1 MCYKVEKQR
10 KIEQKLAEEL
20 KNVPGFIADFFD
32 RYKSSATKKIN
43 WIYIRDMLNW
53 MLSNGCIK
61 KDSISG
67 ITVKDMN
74 DITSNNVIKYLNELK
89 NGILGRTNSL
99 DSINT
104 KKNVFSAFWNYL
116 RQNKCVEENIIAHIP
131 SNLYKSEKKFK
142 EVEIPTDEEVEEFLR
157 RVNNGNKNEFNVI
170 RNIAIVQL
178 IKGSGIRSE
187 ELINMDIND
196 LHLYEE
202 DRPYMMVLGKGN
214 IEIYD
219 KVYMSERAKMYLEEY
234 LIMRDIFIRE
244 REITDKALFLSNE
257 NKRMSKGA
265 ITSFFERYSDGRIY
279 PHMLRHW
286 VGTDLYNRTNNIMYV
301 QKQLRHKNLET
312 AAKYYKHSGR
322 NGDIQMENFMNE
334 PVEYNWTDKDILD
347 EFHKVKDKKK
357 VAKVYDI
364 TVQQVTEILKGD
376 KNNNENRFY

>member
-61 KDSISG
+61 KDSISN
-67 ITVKDMN
+67 IVEEDMN
-74 DITSNNVIKYLNELK
+74 GITSNNVIKYLNELK
-89 NGILGRTNSL
+89 NGILGRANSL

-116 RQNKCVEENIIAHIP
+116 RQNKCVEENVIAYIP
-131 SNLYKSEKKFK
+131 KNLYKSEKKFK
-142 EVEIPTDEEVEEFLR
+142 EVEIPTDEEVEKFLISITT
-157 RVNNGNKNEFNVI
+157 GNRNEFNII

-187 ELINMDIND
+187 ELINMDVSD
-196 LHLYEE
+196 LRLYEG

-214 IEIYD
+214 IQEYD
-219 KVYMSERAKMYLEEY
+219 KVYMSEQARINMEEY
-234 LIMRDIFIRE
+234 LKIRSLFVNE
-244 REITDKALFLSNE
+244 REIKNEALFLSNE
-257 NKRMSKGA
+257 NNRLSKGA
-265 ITSFFERYSDGRIY
+265 ITGFFRKYSDETIY

-286 VGTDLYNRTNNIMYV
+286 VGSKLYQETKDIVLV
-301 QKQLRHKNLET
+301 QRQLRHKNLET
-312 AAKYYKHSGR
+312 AARYYVH
-322 NGDIQMENFMNE
+322 M
-334 PVEYNWTDKDILD
+334 D
-347 EFHKVKDKKK
+347 ESAIANAVL
-357 VAKVYDI
+357 A
-364 TVQQVTEILKGD
+364 L
-376 KNNNENRFY
+376 

>member
-20 KNVPGFIADFFD
+20 KNVPDFIADFFD

-61 KDSISG
+61 KDSISN
-67 ITVKDMN
+67 IVEEDMN
-74 DITSNNVIKYLNELK
+74 RITSNNVIKYLNELK
-89 NGILGRTNSL
+89 NGISGRANSL

-116 RQNKCVEENIIAHIP
+116 RQNKCVDENVIAHIP

-142 EVEIPTDEEVEEFLR
+142 EVEIPTDEEVEKFLISITT
-157 RVNNGNKNEFNVI
+157 GNKNEFNII

-187 ELINMDIND
+187 ELINMDVSD
-196 LHLYEE
+196 LRLYEE

-214 IEIYD
+214 IQEYD
-219 KVYMSERAKMYLEEY
+219 KVYMSEQARINMEEY
-234 LIMRDIFIRE
+234 LKIRSLFVNE
-244 REITDKALFLSNE
+244 REIKNEALFLSNE
-257 NKRMSKGA
+257 NNRLSKGA
-265 ITSFFERYSDGRIY
+265 ITGFFRKYSDETIY

-286 VGTDLYNRTNNIMYV
+286 VGSKLYQETKDIVLV
-301 QKQLRHKNLET
+301 QRQLRHKNLET
-312 AAKYYKHSGR
+312 AARYYVH
-322 NGDIQMENFMNE
+322 M
-334 PVEYNWTDKDILD
+334 D
-347 EFHKVKDKKK
+347 ESVIANA
-357 VAKVYDI
+357 VLA
-364 TVQQVTEILKGD
+364 L
-376 KNNNENRFY
+376 

>member
-89 NGILGRTNSL
+89 NGILGRANSL

-116 RQNKCVEENIIAHIP
+116 RQNKCVEENVIAHIP

-142 EVEIPTDEEVEEFLR
+142 EVEIPTDEEVEKFLISITT
-157 RVNNGNKNEFNVI
+157 GNKNEFNII

-187 ELINMDIND
+187 ELINMDVSD
-196 LHLYEE
+196 LRLYEE

-214 IEIYD
+214 IQEYD
-219 KVYMSERAKMYLEEY
+219 KVYMSEQARINMEEY
-234 LIMRDIFIRE
+234 LKIRSLFVNE
-244 REITDKALFLSNE
+244 REIKNEALFLSNE
-257 NKRMSKGA
+257 NNRLSKGA
-265 ITSFFERYSDGRIY
+265 ITGFFRKYSDETIY

-286 VGTDLYNRTNNIMYV
+286 VGSKLYQETKDIVLV
-301 QKQLRHKNLET
+301 QRQLRHKNLET
-312 AAKYYKHSGR
+312 AARYYVH
-322 NGDIQMENFMNE
+322 M
-334 PVEYNWTDKDILD
+334 D
-347 EFHKVKDKKK
+347 ESVIANA
-357 VAKVYDI
+357 VLA
-364 TVQQVTEILKGD
+364 L
-376 KNNNENRFY
+376 

>member
-61 KDSISG
+61 KDSISN
-67 ITVKDMN
+67 IVEEDMN
-74 DITSNNVIKYLNELK
+74 RITSNNVIKYLNELK
-89 NGILGRTNSL
+89 NGISGRANSL

-142 EVEIPTDEEVEEFLR
+142 EVEIPTDEEVEKFLISITT
-157 RVNNGNKNEFNVI
+157 GNKNEFNII

-187 ELINMDIND
+187 ELINMDVSD
-196 LHLYEE
+196 LRLYEE

-214 IEIYD
+214 IQEYD
-219 KVYMSERAKMYLEEY
+219 KVYMSEQARINMEEY
-234 LIMRDIFIRE
+234 LKIRSLFVNE
-244 REITDKALFLSNE
+244 REIKNEALFLSNE
-257 NKRMSKGA
+257 NNRLSKGA
-265 ITSFFERYSDGRIY
+265 ITGFFRKYSDETIY

-286 VGTDLYNRTNNIMYV
+286 VGSKLYQETKDIVLV
-301 QKQLRHKNLET
+301 QRQLRHKNLET
-312 AAKYYKHSGR
+312 AARYYVH
-322 NGDIQMENFMNE
+322 M
-334 PVEYNWTDKDILD
+334 D
-347 EFHKVKDKKK
+347 ESVIANA
-357 VAKVYDI
+357 VLA
-364 TVQQVTEILKGD
+364 L
-376 KNNNENRFY
+376 

>member
-20 KNVPGFIADFFD
+20 KNVPDFIADFFD

-61 KDSISG
+61 KDSISD

-89 NGILGRTNSL
+89 NGILGRANSL

-142 EVEIPTDEEVEEFLR
+142 EVEIPTDEEVEKFLISITT
-157 RVNNGNKNEFNVI
+157 GNKNEFNII

-187 ELINMDIND
+187 ELINMDVSD
-196 LHLYEE
+196 LRLYEE

-214 IEIYD
+214 IQEYD
-219 KVYMSERAKMYLEEY
+219 KVYMSEQARINMEEY
-234 LIMRDIFIRE
+234 LKIRSLFVNE
-244 REITDKALFLSNE
+244 REIKNEALFLSNE
-257 NKRMSKGA
+257 NNRLSKGA
-265 ITSFFERYSDGRIY
+265 ITGFFRKYSDETIY

-286 VGTDLYNRTNNIMYV
+286 VGSKLYQETKDIVLV
-301 QKQLRHKNLET
+301 QRQLRHKNLET
-312 AAKYYKHSGR
+312 AARYYVH
-322 NGDIQMENFMNE
+322 M
-334 PVEYNWTDKDILD
+334 D
-347 EFHKVKDKKK
+347 ESVIANA
-357 VAKVYDI
+357 VLA
-364 TVQQVTEILKGD
+364 L
-376 KNNNENRFY
+376 

>member
-20 KNVPGFIADFFD
+20 KNVPDFIADFFD

-61 KDSISG
+61 KDSISD

-89 NGILGRTNSL
+89 NGILGRANSL

-142 EVEIPTDEEVEEFLR
+142 EVEIPTDEEVEKFLISITT
-157 RVNNGNKNEFNVI
+157 GNKNEFNII

-187 ELINMDIND
+187 ELINMDVPD
-196 LHLYEE
+196 LRLYEE

-214 IEIYD
+214 IQEYD
-219 KVYMSERAKMYLEEY
+219 KVYMSEQARINMEEY
-234 LIMRDIFIRE
+234 LKIRSLFVNE
-244 REITDKALFLSNE
+244 REIKNEALFLSNE
-257 NKRMSKGA
+257 NNRLSKGA
-265 ITSFFERYSDGRIY
+265 ITGFFRKYSDETIY

-286 VGTDLYNRTNNIMYV
+286 VGSKLYQETKDIVLV
-301 QKQLRHKNLET
+301 QRQLRHKNLET
-312 AAKYYKHSGR
+312 AARYYVH
-322 NGDIQMENFMNE
+322 M
-334 PVEYNWTDKDILD
+334 D
-347 EFHKVKDKKK
+347 ESVIANA
-357 VAKVYDI
+357 VLA
-364 TVQQVTEILKGD
+364 L
-376 KNNNENRFY
+376 

>member
-10 KIEQKLAEEL
+10 KIEQKLADEL
-20 KNVPGFIADFFD
+20 KNVPDFIADFFD

-53 MLSNGCIK
+53 MLSNGWIK
-61 KDSISG
+61 KDSISD

-89 NGILGRTNSL
+89 NGILGRSNSL

-116 RQNKCVEENIIAHIP
+116 RQNKCVDENVIAYIP
-131 SNLYKSEKKFK
+131 KNLYKSEKKFK
-142 EVEIPTDEEVEEFLR
+142 EVEIPTDEEVEEFLK
-157 RVNNGNKNEFNVI
+157 RVNDGNKNEFNVI

-202 DRPYMMVLGKGN
+202 DRPYMMILGKGN
-214 IEIYD
+214 IEMYD
-219 KVYMSERAKMYLEEY
+219 KVYMSKRAKMYLEEY
-234 LIMRDIFIRE
+234 LTMRDIFIRE
-244 REITDKALFLSNE
+244 RKITNKALFLSNE
-257 NKRMSKGA
+257 NKRMSKVA

-286 VGTDLYNRTNNIMYV
+286 VGTDLFNRTNNIMIV
-301 QKQLRHKNLET
+301 QRQLRHKNLET
-312 AAKYYKHSGR
+312 AARYYVHMDESTIA
-322 NGDIQMENFMNE
+322 NA
-334 PVEYNWTDKDILD
+334 VLD
-347 EFHKVKDKKK
+347 
-357 VAKVYDI
+357 
-364 TVQQVTEILKGD
+364 L
-376 KNNNENRFY
+376 

>member
-89 NGILGRTNSL
+89 NGILGRANSL

-142 EVEIPTDEEVEEFLR
+142 EVEIPTDEEVEKFLISITT
-157 RVNNGNKNEFNVI
+157 GNKNEFNII

-187 ELINMDIND
+187 ELINMDVSD
-196 LHLYEE
+196 LRLYEE

-214 IEIYD
+214 IQEYD
-219 KVYMSERAKMYLEEY
+219 KVYMSEQARINMEEY
-234 LIMRDIFIRE
+234 LKIRSLFVNE
-244 REITDKALFLSNE
+244 REIKNEALFLSNE
-257 NKRMSKGA
+257 NNRLSKGA
-265 ITSFFERYSDGRIY
+265 ITGFFRKYSDETIY

-286 VGTDLYNRTNNIMYV
+286 VGSKLYQETKDIVLV
-301 QKQLRHKNLET
+301 QRQLRHKNLET
-312 AAKYYKHSGR
+312 AARYYVH
-322 NGDIQMENFMNE
+322 M
-334 PVEYNWTDKDILD
+334 D
-347 EFHKVKDKKK
+347 ESVIANA
-357 VAKVYDI
+357 VLA
-364 TVQQVTEILKGD
+364 L
-376 KNNNENRFY
+376 

>member
-61 KDSISG
+61 KDSISD

-89 NGILGRTNSL
+89 NGILGRANSL

-116 RQNKCVEENIIAHIP
+116 RQNKCVDENVIAHIP

-142 EVEIPTDEEVEEFLR
+142 EVEIPTDEEVEKFLISITT
-157 RVNNGNKNEFNVI
+157 GNKNEFNII

-187 ELINMDIND
+187 ELINMDVSE
-196 LHLYEE
+196 LRLYEE

-214 IEIYD
+214 IQEYD
-219 KVYMSERAKMYLEEY
+219 KVYMSEQARINMEEY
-234 LIMRDIFIRE
+234 LKIRSLFVNE
-244 REITDKALFLSNE
+244 REIKNEALFLSNE
-257 NKRMSKGA
+257 NNRLSKGA
-265 ITSFFERYSDGRIY
+265 ITGFFRKYSDETIY

-286 VGTDLYNRTNNIMYV
+286 VGSKLYQETKDIVLV
-301 QKQLRHKNLET
+301 QRQLRHKNLET
-312 AAKYYKHSGR
+312 AARYYVH
-322 NGDIQMENFMNE
+322 M
-334 PVEYNWTDKDILD
+334 D
-347 EFHKVKDKKK
+347 ESVIANA
-357 VAKVYDI
+357 VLA
-364 TVQQVTEILKGD
+364 L
-376 KNNNENRFY
+376 

>member
-20 KNVPGFIADFFD
+20 KNVPDFIADFFD

-61 KDSISG
+61 KDSISN
-67 ITVKDMN
+67 IVEEDMN
-74 DITSNNVIKYLNELK
+74 RITSNNVIKYLNELK
-89 NGILGRTNSL
+89 NGISGRANSL

-142 EVEIPTDEEVEEFLR
+142 EVEIPTDEEVEKFLISITT
-157 RVNNGNKNEFNVI
+157 GNKNEFNII

-187 ELINMDIND
+187 ELINMDVSD
-196 LHLYEE
+196 LRLYEE

-214 IEIYD
+214 IQEYD
-219 KVYMSERAKMYLEEY
+219 KVYMSEQARINMEEY
-234 LIMRDIFIRE
+234 LKIRSLFVNE
-244 REITDKALFLSNE
+244 REIKNEALFLSNE
-257 NKRMSKGA
+257 NNRLSKGA
-265 ITSFFERYSDGRIY
+265 ITGFFRKYSDETIY

-286 VGTDLYNRTNNIMYV
+286 VGSKLYQETKDIVLV
-301 QKQLRHKNLET
+301 QRQLRHKNLET
-312 AAKYYKHSGR
+312 AARYYVHMDESTIA
-322 NGDIQMENFMNE
+322 NA
-334 PVEYNWTDKDILD
+334 VLD
-347 EFHKVKDKKK
+347 
-357 VAKVYDI
+357 
-364 TVQQVTEILKGD
+364 L
-376 KNNNENRFY
+376 

>member
-61 KDSISG
+61 KDSISN
-67 ITVKDMN
+67 IVEEDMN
-74 DITSNNVIKYLNELK
+74 GITSNNVIKYLNELK
-89 NGILGRTNSL
+89 NGISGRANSL

-116 RQNKCVEENIIAHIP
+116 RQNKCVDENVIAYIP
-131 SNLYKSEKKFK
+131 KNLYKSEKKFK
-142 EVEIPTDEEVEEFLR
+142 EVEIPTDEEVEKFLISITT
-157 RVNNGNKNEFNVI
+157 GNKNEFNII

-187 ELINMDIND
+187 ELINMDVPD
-196 LHLYEE
+196 LRLYEE

-214 IEIYD
+214 IQEYD
-219 KVYMSERAKMYLEEY
+219 KVYMSEQARINMEEY
-234 LIMRDIFIRE
+234 LKIRSLFVNE
-244 REITDKALFLSNE
+244 REIKNEALFLSNE
-257 NKRMSKGA
+257 NNRLSKGA
-265 ITSFFERYSDGRIY
+265 ITGFFRKYSDETIY

-286 VGTDLYNRTNNIMYV
+286 VGSKLYQETKDIVLV
-301 QKQLRHKNLET
+301 QRQLRHKNLET
-312 AAKYYKHSGR
+312 AARYYVH
-322 NGDIQMENFMNE
+322 M
-334 PVEYNWTDKDILD
+334 D
-347 EFHKVKDKKK
+347 ESAIANAVL
-357 VAKVYDI
+357 
-364 TVQQVTEILKGD
+364 EL
-376 KNNNENRFY
+376 

>member
-20 KNVPGFIADFFD
+20 KNVPDFIADFFD

-61 KDSISG
+61 KDSISD

-89 NGILGRTNSL
+89 NGILGRANSL

-116 RQNKCVEENIIAHIP
+116 RQNKCVDENVIAHIP

-142 EVEIPTDEEVEEFLR
+142 EVEIPTDEEVEKFLISITT
-157 RVNNGNKNEFNVI
+157 GNKNEFNII

-187 ELINMDIND
+187 ELINMDVSD
-196 LHLYEE
+196 LRLYEE

-214 IEIYD
+214 IQEYD
-219 KVYMSERAKMYLEEY
+219 KVYMSEQARINMEEY
-234 LIMRDIFIRE
+234 LKIRSLFVNE
-244 REITDKALFLSNE
+244 REIKNEALFLSNE
-257 NKRMSKGA
+257 NNRLSKGA
-265 ITSFFERYSDGRIY
+265 ITGFFRKYSDETIY

-286 VGTDLYNRTNNIMYV
+286 VGSKLYQETKDIVLV
-301 QKQLRHKNLET
+301 QRQLRHKNLET
-312 AAKYYKHSGR
+312 AARYYVH
-322 NGDIQMENFMNE
+322 M
-334 PVEYNWTDKDILD
+334 D
-347 EFHKVKDKKK
+347 ESVIANA
-357 VAKVYDI
+357 VLA
-364 TVQQVTEILKGD
+364 L
-376 KNNNENRFY
+376 

>member
-20 KNVPGFIADFFD
+20 KNVPDFIADFFD

-61 KDSISG
+61 KDSISD

-89 NGILGRTNSL
+89 NGISGRANSL

-142 EVEIPTDEEVEEFLR
+142 EVEIPTDEEVEKFLISITT
-157 RVNNGNKNEFNVI
+157 GNKNEFNII

-187 ELINMDIND
+187 ELINMDVSD
-196 LHLYEE
+196 LRLYEE

-214 IEIYD
+214 IQEYD
-219 KVYMSERAKMYLEEY
+219 KVYMSEQARINMEEY
-234 LIMRDIFIRE
+234 LKIRSLFVNE
-244 REITDKALFLSNE
+244 REIKNEALFLSNE
-257 NKRMSKGA
+257 NNRLSKGA
-265 ITSFFERYSDGRIY
+265 ITGFFRKYSDETIY

-286 VGTDLYNRTNNIMYV
+286 VGSKLYQETKDIVLV
-301 QKQLRHKNLET
+301 QRQLRHKNLET
-312 AAKYYKHSGR
+312 AARYYVH
-322 NGDIQMENFMNE
+322 M
-334 PVEYNWTDKDILD
+334 D
-347 EFHKVKDKKK
+347 ESVIANA
-357 VAKVYDI
+357 VLA
-364 TVQQVTEILKGD
+364 L
-376 KNNNENRFY
+376 

>member
-20 KNVPGFIADFFD
+20 KNVPDFIADFFD

-61 KDSISG
+61 KDSISD

-89 NGILGRTNSL
+89 NGILGRANSL

-116 RQNKCVEENIIAHIP
+116 RQNKCVDENVIAHIP

-142 EVEIPTDEEVEEFLR
+142 EVEIPTDEEVEKFLISITT
-157 RVNNGNKNEFNVI
+157 GNKNEFNII

-187 ELINMDIND
+187 ELINMDVSD
-196 LHLYEE
+196 LRLYEE

-214 IEIYD
+214 IQEYD
-219 KVYMSERAKMYLEEY
+219 KVYMSEQARINMEEY
-234 LIMRDIFIRE
+234 LKIRNLFVNE
-244 REITDKALFLSNE
+244 REIKNEALFLSNE
-257 NKRMSKGA
+257 NNRLSKGA
-265 ITSFFERYSDGRIY
+265 ITGFFRKYSDETIY

-286 VGTDLYNRTNNIMYV
+286 VGSKLYQETKDIVLV
-301 QKQLRHKNLET
+301 QRQLRHKNLET
-312 AAKYYKHSGR
+312 AARYYVH
-322 NGDIQMENFMNE
+322 M
-334 PVEYNWTDKDILD
+334 D
-347 EFHKVKDKKK
+347 ESVIANA
-357 VAKVYDI
+357 VLA
-364 TVQQVTEILKGD
+364 L
-376 KNNNENRFY
+376 

>member
-10 KIEQKLAEEL
+10 KIEQKLAQEL

-61 KDSISG
+61 KDSISD

-89 NGILGRTNSL
+89 NGILGRANSL

-116 RQNKCVEENIIAHIP
+116 RQNKCVDENVIAHIP

-142 EVEIPTDEEVEEFLR
+142 EVEIPTDEEVEKFLISITT
-157 RVNNGNKNEFNVI
+157 GNKNEFNII

-187 ELINMDIND
+187 ELINMDVSD
-196 LHLYEE
+196 LRLYEE

-214 IEIYD
+214 IQEYD
-219 KVYMSERAKMYLEEY
+219 KVYMSEQARINMEEY
-234 LIMRDIFIRE
+234 LKIRSLFVNE
-244 REITDKALFLSNE
+244 REIKNEALFLSNE
-257 NKRMSKGA
+257 NNRLSKGA
-265 ITSFFERYSDGRIY
+265 ITGFFRKYSDETIY

-286 VGTDLYNRTNNIMYV
+286 VGSKLYQETKDIVLV
-301 QKQLRHKNLET
+301 QRQLRHKNLET
-312 AAKYYKHSGR
+312 AARYYVH
-322 NGDIQMENFMNE
+322 M
-334 PVEYNWTDKDILD
+334 D
-347 EFHKVKDKKK
+347 ESVIANA
-357 VAKVYDI
+357 VLA
-364 TVQQVTEILKGD
+364 L
-376 KNNNENRFY
+376 

>member
-20 KNVPGFIADFFD
+20 KNVPDFIADFFD

-61 KDSISG
+61 KVSISD

-89 NGILGRTNSL
+89 NGILGRANSL

-142 EVEIPTDEEVEEFLR
+142 EVEIPTDEEVEKFLISITT
-157 RVNNGNKNEFNVI
+157 GNKNEFNII

-187 ELINMDIND
+187 ELINMDVSD
-196 LHLYEE
+196 LRLYEE

-214 IEIYD
+214 IQEYD
-219 KVYMSERAKMYLEEY
+219 KVYMSEQARINMEEY
-234 LIMRDIFIRE
+234 LKIRSLFVNE
-244 REITDKALFLSNE
+244 REIKNEALFLSNE
-257 NKRMSKGA
+257 NNRLSKGA
-265 ITSFFERYSDGRIY
+265 ITGFFRKYSDETIY

-286 VGTDLYNRTNNIMYV
+286 VGSKLYQETKDIVLV
-301 QKQLRHKNLET
+301 QRQLRHKNLET
-312 AAKYYKHSGR
+312 AARYYVH
-322 NGDIQMENFMNE
+322 M
-334 PVEYNWTDKDILD
+334 D
-347 EFHKVKDKKK
+347 ESVIANA
-357 VAKVYDI
+357 VLA
-364 TVQQVTEILKGD
+364 L
-376 KNNNENRFY
+376 

>member
-89 NGILGRTNSL
+89 NGILGRANSL

-142 EVEIPTDEEVEEFLR
+142 EVEIPTDEEVEKFLISITT
-157 RVNNGNKNEFNVI
+157 GNKNEFNII

-187 ELINMDIND
+187 ELINMDISD

-202 DRPYMMVLGKGN
+202 NRPYMMILGKGN

-219 KVYMSERAKMYLEEY
+219 KVYMSERAKINMEEY
-234 LIMRDIFIRE
+234 LKIRSFFVNE
-244 REITDKALFLSNE
+244 RGIKNEALFLSNE
-257 NKRMSKGA
+257 NNRLSKGA
-265 ITSFFERYSDGRIY
+265 ITGFFRTYSDETIY

-286 VGTDLYNRTNNIMYV
+286 VGSKLYQETKDIVLV
-301 QKQLRHKNLET
+301 QRQLRHKNLET
-312 AAKYYKHSGR
+312 AARYYVH
-322 NGDIQMENFMNE
+322 M
-334 PVEYNWTDKDILD
+334 D
-347 EFHKVKDKKK
+347 ETTIANAVL
-357 VAKVYDI
+357 A
-364 TVQQVTEILKGD
+364 L
-376 KNNNENRFY
+376 

>member
-20 KNVPGFIADFFD
+20 KNVPDFIADFFD

-61 KDSISG
+61 KDSISD

-89 NGILGRTNSL
+89 NGILGRANSL

-116 RQNKCVEENIIAHIP
+116 RQNKCVDENVIAYIP
-131 SNLYKSEKKFK
+131 KNLYKSEKKFK
-142 EVEIPTDEEVEEFLR
+142 EVEIPTDEEVEKFLISITT
-157 RVNNGNKNEFNVI
+157 GNKNEFNII

-187 ELINMDIND
+187 ELINMDVSD
-196 LHLYEE
+196 LRLYEE

-214 IEIYD
+214 IQEYD
-219 KVYMSERAKMYLEEY
+219 KVYMSEQARINMEEY
-234 LIMRDIFIRE
+234 LKIRSLFVNE
-244 REITDKALFLSNE
+244 REIKNEALFLSNE
-257 NKRMSKGA
+257 NNRLSKGA
-265 ITSFFERYSDGRIY
+265 ITGFFRKYSDETIY

-286 VGTDLYNRTNNIMYV
+286 VGSKLYQETKDIVLV
-301 QKQLRHKNLET
+301 QRQLRHKNLET
-312 AAKYYKHSGR
+312 AARYYVHMDESTIA
-322 NGDIQMENFMNE
+322 NA
-334 PVEYNWTDKDILD
+334 VLD
-347 EFHKVKDKKK
+347 
-357 VAKVYDI
+357 
-364 TVQQVTEILKGD
+364 L
-376 KNNNENRFY
+376 

>member
-20 KNVPGFIADFFD
+20 KNVPDFIADFFD

-61 KDSISG
+61 KDSISN
-67 ITVKDMN
+67 IVEEDMN
-74 DITSNNVIKYLNELK
+74 RITSNNVIKYLNELK
-89 NGILGRTNSL
+89 NGISGRANSL

-142 EVEIPTDEEVEEFLR
+142 EVEIPTDEEVEKFLISITT
-157 RVNNGNKNEFNVI
+157 GNKNEFNII

-187 ELINMDIND
+187 ELINMDVSD
-196 LHLYEE
+196 LRLYEE

-214 IEIYD
+214 IQEYD
-219 KVYMSERAKMYLEEY
+219 KVYMSEQARTNMEEY
-234 LIMRDIFIRE
+234 LKIRSLFVNE
-244 REITDKALFLSNE
+244 REIKNEALFLSNE
-257 NKRMSKGA
+257 NNRLSKGA
-265 ITSFFERYSDGRIY
+265 ITGFFRKYSDETIY

-286 VGTDLYNRTNNIMYV
+286 VGSKLYQETKDIVLV
-301 QKQLRHKNLET
+301 QRQLRHKNLET
-312 AAKYYKHSGR
+312 AARYYVHMDESTIA
-322 NGDIQMENFMNE
+322 NA
-334 PVEYNWTDKDILD
+334 VLD
-347 EFHKVKDKKK
+347 
-357 VAKVYDI
+357 
-364 TVQQVTEILKGD
+364 L
-376 KNNNENRFY
+376 

>member
-61 KDSISG
+61 KDSISN
-67 ITVKDMN
+67 IVEEDMN
-74 DITSNNVIKYLNELK
+74 GITSNNVIKYLNELK
-89 NGILGRTNSL
+89 NGISGRVNSL

-142 EVEIPTDEEVEEFLR
+142 EVEIPTDEEVEKFLISITT
-157 RVNNGNKNEFNVI
+157 GNKNEFNII

-187 ELINMDIND
+187 ELINMDVSD
-196 LHLYEE
+196 LRLYEE

-214 IEIYD
+214 IQEYD
-219 KVYMSERAKMYLEEY
+219 KVYMSEQARINMEEY
-234 LIMRDIFIRE
+234 LKIRSLFVNE
-244 REITDKALFLSNE
+244 REIKNEALFLSNE
-257 NKRMSKGA
+257 NNRLSKGA
-265 ITSFFERYSDGRIY
+265 ITGFFRKYSDETIY

-286 VGTDLYNRTNNIMYV
+286 VGSKLYQETKDIVLV
-301 QKQLRHKNLET
+301 QRQLRHKNLET
-312 AAKYYKHSGR
+312 AARYYVH
-322 NGDIQMENFMNE
+322 M
-334 PVEYNWTDKDILD
+334 D
-347 EFHKVKDKKK
+347 ESTIANAVL
-357 VAKVYDI
+357 
-364 TVQQVTEILKGD
+364 EL
-376 KNNNENRFY
+376 

>member
-1 MCYKVEKQR
+1 MCYKLEKQR

-20 KNVPGFIADFFD
+20 KNVPDFISDFFD
-32 RYKSSATKKIN
+32 RYKSSSTKKIN

-89 NGILGRTNSL
+89 NGILGRANSL

-116 RQNKCVEENIIAHIP
+116 RQNKYVEENIIAHIP

-142 EVEIPTDEEVEEFLR
+142 EVEIPTDEEVEKFLISITT
-157 RVNNGNKNEFNVI
+157 GNKNEFNII

-187 ELINMDIND
+187 ELINMDVSD
-196 LHLYEE
+196 LRLYEE

-214 IEIYD
+214 IQEYD
-219 KVYMSERAKMYLEEY
+219 KVYMSEQARINMEEY
-234 LIMRDIFIRE
+234 LKIRSLFVNE
-244 REITDKALFLSNE
+244 REIKNEALFLSNE
-257 NKRMSKGA
+257 NNRLSKGA
-265 ITSFFERYSDGRIY
+265 ITGFFRKYSDETIY

-286 VGTDLYNRTNNIMYV
+286 VGSKLYQETKDIVLV
-301 QKQLRHKNLET
+301 QRQLRHKNLET
-312 AAKYYKHSGR
+312 AARYYVH
-322 NGDIQMENFMNE
+322 M
-334 PVEYNWTDKDILD
+334 D
-347 EFHKVKDKKK
+347 ESAIANAVL
-357 VAKVYDI
+357 A
-364 TVQQVTEILKGD
+364 L
-376 KNNNENRFY
+376 

>member
-10 KIEQKLAEEL
+10 KIEQKLAEDL
-20 KNVPGFIADFFD
+20 KNVPGFISDFFD

-89 NGILGRTNSL
+89 NGILGRSNSL

-142 EVEIPTDEEVEEFLR
+142 EVEIPTDEEVEKFLISITT
-157 RVNNGNKNEFNVI
+157 GSKNEFNII

-187 ELINMDIND
+187 ELINMDVSD
-196 LHLYEE
+196 LRLYEE

-214 IEIYD
+214 IQEYD
-219 KVYMSERAKMYLEEY
+219 KVYMSEQARINMEEY
-234 LIMRDIFIRE
+234 LKIRSLFVNE
-244 REITDKALFLSNE
+244 REIKNEALFLSNE
-257 NKRMSKGA
+257 NNRLSKGA
-265 ITSFFERYSDGRIY
+265 ITGFFRKYSDETIY

-286 VGTDLYNRTNNIMYV
+286 VGSKLYQETKDIVLV
-301 QKQLRHKNLET
+301 QRQLRHKNLET
-312 AAKYYKHSGR
+312 AARYYVHMDESTIA
-322 NGDIQMENFMNE
+322 NA
-334 PVEYNWTDKDILD
+334 VLD
-347 EFHKVKDKKK
+347 
-357 VAKVYDI
+357 
-364 TVQQVTEILKGD
+364 L
-376 KNNNENRFY
+376 

>member
-10 KIEQKLAEEL
+10 KIEQKLSEEL
-20 KNVPGFIADFFD
+20 KNVPDFIADFFD

-61 KDSISG
+61 KDSISD

-89 NGILGRTNSL
+89 NGISGRANSL

-116 RQNKCVEENIIAHIP
+116 RQNKCVDENVIAHIP

-142 EVEIPTDEEVEEFLR
+142 EVEIPTDEEVEKFLISITT
-157 RVNNGNKNEFNVI
+157 GNKNEFNII

-187 ELINMDIND
+187 ELINMDVSD
-196 LHLYEE
+196 LRLYEE

-214 IEIYD
+214 IQEYD
-219 KVYMSERAKMYLEEY
+219 KVYMSEQARINMEEY
-234 LIMRDIFIRE
+234 LKIRSLFVNE
-244 REITDKALFLSNE
+244 REIKNEALFLSNE
-257 NKRMSKGA
+257 NNRLSKGA
-265 ITSFFERYSDGRIY
+265 ITGFFRKYSDETIY

-286 VGTDLYNRTNNIMYV
+286 VGSKLYQETKDIVLV
-301 QKQLRHKNLET
+301 QRQLRHKNLET
-312 AAKYYKHSGR
+312 AARYYVH
-322 NGDIQMENFMNE
+322 M
-334 PVEYNWTDKDILD
+334 D
-347 EFHKVKDKKK
+347 ESVIANA
-357 VAKVYDI
+357 VLA
-364 TVQQVTEILKGD
+364 L
-376 KNNNENRFY
+376 

>member
-20 KNVPGFIADFFD
+20 KNVPAFIADFFD

-89 NGILGRTNSL
+89 NGISGRANSL

-116 RQNKCVEENIIAHIP
+116 RQNKCVDENVIAHIP

-142 EVEIPTDEEVEEFLR
+142 EVEIPTDEEVEKFLISITT
-157 RVNNGNKNEFNVI
+157 GNRNEFNII

-187 ELINMDIND
+187 ELINMDVSD
-196 LHLYEE
+196 LRLYEE

-214 IEIYD
+214 IQEYD
-219 KVYMSERAKMYLEEY
+219 KVYMSEQARINMEEY
-234 LIMRDIFIRE
+234 LKIRSLFVNE
-244 REITDKALFLSNE
+244 REIKNEALFLSNE
-257 NKRMSKGA
+257 NNRLSKGA
-265 ITSFFERYSDGRIY
+265 ITGFFRKYSDETIY

-286 VGTDLYNRTNNIMYV
+286 VGSKLYQETKDIVLV
-301 QKQLRHKNLET
+301 QRQLRHKNLET
-312 AAKYYKHSGR
+312 AARYYVH
-322 NGDIQMENFMNE
+322 M
-334 PVEYNWTDKDILD
+334 D
-347 EFHKVKDKKK
+347 ESVIANA
-357 VAKVYDI
+357 VLA
-364 TVQQVTEILKGD
+364 L
-376 KNNNENRFY
+376 

>member
-20 KNVPGFIADFFD
+20 KNVPAFIADFFD

-89 NGILGRTNSL
+89 NGILGRANSL

-142 EVEIPTDEEVEEFLR
+142 EVEIPTDEEVEKFLISITT
-157 RVNNGNKNEFNVI
+157 GNKNEFNII

-187 ELINMDIND
+187 ELINMDVSD
-196 LHLYEE
+196 LRLYEE

-214 IEIYD
+214 IQEYD
-219 KVYMSERAKMYLEEY
+219 KVYMSEQARINMEEY
-234 LIMRDIFIRE
+234 LKIRSLFVNE
-244 REITDKALFLSNE
+244 REIKNEALFLSNE
-257 NKRMSKGA
+257 NNRLSKGA
-265 ITSFFERYSDGRIY
+265 ITGFFRKYSDETIY

-286 VGTDLYNRTNNIMYV
+286 VGSKLYRETKDIVLV
-301 QKQLRHKNLET
+301 QRQLRHKNLET
-312 AAKYYKHSGR
+312 AARYYVH
-322 NGDIQMENFMNE
+322 M
-334 PVEYNWTDKDILD
+334 D
-347 EFHKVKDKKK
+347 ESVIANA
-357 VAKVYDI
+357 VLA
-364 TVQQVTEILKGD
+364 L
-376 KNNNENRFY
+376 

>member
-10 KIEQKLAEEL
+10 KIEQKLAEDL
-20 KNVPGFIADFFD
+20 KNVPGFISDFFD

-89 NGILGRTNSL
+89 NGISGRANSL

-142 EVEIPTDEEVEEFLR
+142 EVEIPTDEEVEKFLISITT
-157 RVNNGNKNEFNVI
+157 GSKNEFNII

-187 ELINMDIND
+187 ELINMDVSD
-196 LHLYEE
+196 LRLYEE

-214 IEIYD
+214 IQEYD
-219 KVYMSERAKMYLEEY
+219 KVYMSEQARINMEEY
-234 LIMRDIFIRE
+234 LKIRSLFVNE
-244 REITDKALFLSNE
+244 REIKNEALFLSNE
-257 NKRMSKGA
+257 NNRLSKGA
-265 ITSFFERYSDGRIY
+265 ITGFFRKYSDETIY

-286 VGTDLYNRTNNIMYV
+286 VGSKLYQETKDIVLV
-301 QKQLRHKNLET
+301 QRQLRHKNLET
-312 AAKYYKHSGR
+312 AARYYVHMDESTIA
-322 NGDIQMENFMNE
+322 NA
-334 PVEYNWTDKDILD
+334 VLD
-347 EFHKVKDKKK
+347 
-357 VAKVYDI
+357 
-364 TVQQVTEILKGD
+364 L
-376 KNNNENRFY
+376 

>member
-61 KDSISG
+61 KDSISD

-89 NGILGRTNSL
+89 NGILGRANSL

-142 EVEIPTDEEVEEFLR
+142 EVEIPTDEEVEKFLISITT
-157 RVNNGNKNEFNVI
+157 GNKNEFNII

-187 ELINMDIND
+187 ELINMDVSD
-196 LHLYEE
+196 LRLYEE

-214 IEIYD
+214 IQEYD
-219 KVYMSERAKMYLEEY
+219 KVYMSEQARINMEEY
-234 LIMRDIFIRE
+234 LKIRSLFVNE
-244 REITDKALFLSNE
+244 REIKNEALFLSNE
-257 NKRMSKGA
+257 NNRLSKGA
-265 ITSFFERYSDGRIY
+265 ITGFFRKYSDETIY

-286 VGTDLYNRTNNIMYV
+286 VGSKLYQETKDIVLV
-301 QKQLRHKNLET
+301 QRQLRHKNLET
-312 AAKYYKHSGR
+312 AARYYVH
-322 NGDIQMENFMNE
+322 M
-334 PVEYNWTDKDILD
+334 D
-347 EFHKVKDKKK
+347 ESVIANA
-357 VAKVYDI
+357 VLA
-364 TVQQVTEILKGD
+364 L
-376 KNNNENRFY
+376 

>member
-20 KNVPGFIADFFD
+20 KNVPGFIEDFFD

-61 KDSISG
+61 KDSISD

-89 NGILGRTNSL
+89 NGILGRANSL

-116 RQNKCVEENIIAHIP
+116 RQNKCVDENVIAHIP

-142 EVEIPTDEEVEEFLR
+142 EVEIPTDEEVEKFLISITT
-157 RVNNGNKNEFNVI
+157 GNKNEFNII

-187 ELINMDIND
+187 ELINMDVSD
-196 LHLYEE
+196 LRLYEE

-214 IEIYD
+214 IQEYD
-219 KVYMSERAKMYLEEY
+219 KVYMSEQARINMEEY
-234 LIMRDIFIRE
+234 LKIRSLFVNE
-244 REITDKALFLSNE
+244 REIKNEALFLSNE
-257 NKRMSKGA
+257 NNRLSKGA
-265 ITSFFERYSDGRIY
+265 ITGFFRKYSDETIY

-286 VGTDLYNRTNNIMYV
+286 VGSKLYQETKDIVLV
-301 QKQLRHKNLET
+301 QRQLRHKNLET
-312 AAKYYKHSGR
+312 AARYYVH
-322 NGDIQMENFMNE
+322 M
-334 PVEYNWTDKDILD
+334 D
-347 EFHKVKDKKK
+347 ESVIANA
-357 VAKVYDI
+357 VLA
-364 TVQQVTEILKGD
+364 L
-376 KNNNENRFY
+376 

>member
-10 KIEQKLAEEL
+10 KIEQKLSEEL
-20 KNVPGFIADFFD
+20 KNVPDFIADFFD

-89 NGILGRTNSL
+89 NGISGRANSL

-116 RQNKCVEENIIAHIP
+116 RQNKCVDENVIAHIP

-142 EVEIPTDEEVEEFLR
+142 EVEIPTDEEVEKFLISITT
-157 RVNNGNKNEFNVI
+157 GNKNEFNII

-187 ELINMDIND
+187 ELINMDVSD
-196 LHLYEE
+196 LRLYEE

-214 IEIYD
+214 IQEYD
-219 KVYMSERAKMYLEEY
+219 KVYMSEQARINMEEY
-234 LIMRDIFIRE
+234 LKIRSLFVNE
-244 REITDKALFLSNE
+244 REIKNEALFLSNE
-257 NKRMSKGA
+257 NNRLSKGA
-265 ITSFFERYSDGRIY
+265 ITGFFRKYSDETIY

-286 VGTDLYNRTNNIMYV
+286 VGSKLYQETKDIVLV
-301 QKQLRHKNLET
+301 QRQLRHKNLET
-312 AAKYYKHSGR
+312 AARYYVH
-322 NGDIQMENFMNE
+322 M
-334 PVEYNWTDKDILD
+334 D
-347 EFHKVKDKKK
+347 ESVIANA
-357 VAKVYDI
+357 VLA
-364 TVQQVTEILKGD
+364 L
-376 KNNNENRFY
+376 

>member
-20 KNVPGFIADFFD
+20 KNVPDFIADFFD

-61 KDSISG
+61 KDSISD

-74 DITSNNVIKYLNELK
+74 NITSNNVIKYLNELK
-89 NGILGRTNSL
+89 NGILGRANSL

-142 EVEIPTDEEVEEFLR
+142 EVEIPTDEEVEKFLITITT
-157 RVNNGNKNEFNVI
+157 GNKNEFNII

-187 ELINMDIND
+187 ELINMDVSD
-196 LHLYEE
+196 LRLYEE

-214 IEIYD
+214 IQEYD
-219 KVYMSERAKMYLEEY
+219 KVYMSEQARINMEEY
-234 LIMRDIFIRE
+234 LKIRSLFVNE
-244 REITDKALFLSNE
+244 REIKNEALFLSNE
-257 NKRMSKGA
+257 NNRLSKGA
-265 ITSFFERYSDGRIY
+265 ITGFFRKYSDETIY

-286 VGTDLYNRTNNIMYV
+286 VGSKLYQETKDIVLV
-301 QKQLRHKNLET
+301 QRQLRHKNLET
-312 AAKYYKHSGR
+312 AARYYVH
-322 NGDIQMENFMNE
+322 M
-334 PVEYNWTDKDILD
+334 D
-347 EFHKVKDKKK
+347 ESVIANA
-357 VAKVYDI
+357 VLA
-364 TVQQVTEILKGD
+364 L
-376 KNNNENRFY
+376 

>member
-61 KDSISG
+61 KDSISD

-89 NGILGRTNSL
+89 NGILGRANSL

-116 RQNKCVEENIIAHIP
+116 RQNKCVDENVIAHIP

-142 EVEIPTDEEVEEFLR
+142 EVEIPTDEEVEKFLISITT
-157 RVNNGNKNEFNVI
+157 GNKNEFNII

-187 ELINMDIND
+187 ELINMDVSD
-196 LHLYEE
+196 LRLYEE

-214 IEIYD
+214 IQEYD
-219 KVYMSERAKMYLEEY
+219 KVYMSEQARINMEEY
-234 LIMRDIFIRE
+234 LKIRSLFVNE
-244 REITDKALFLSNE
+244 REIKNEALFLSNE
-257 NKRMSKGA
+257 NNRLSKGA
-265 ITSFFERYSDGRIY
+265 ITGFFRKYSDETIY

-286 VGTDLYNRTNNIMYV
+286 VGSKLYQETKDIVLV
-301 QKQLRHKNLET
+301 QRQLRHKNLET
-312 AAKYYKHSGR
+312 AARYYVH
-322 NGDIQMENFMNE
+322 M
-334 PVEYNWTDKDILD
+334 D
-347 EFHKVKDKKK
+347 ESVIANA
-357 VAKVYDI
+357 VLA
-364 TVQQVTEILKGD
+364 L
-376 KNNNENRFY
+376 

>member
-53 MLSNGCIK
+53 MLSNGYIK
-61 KDSISG
+61 KDSISD

-89 NGILGRTNSL
+89 NGILGRANSL

-116 RQNKCVEENIIAHIP
+116 RQNKCVDENVIAHIP

-142 EVEIPTDEEVEEFLR
+142 EVEIPTDEEVEKFLISIIT
-157 RVNNGNKNEFNVI
+157 GNKNEFNII

-187 ELINMDIND
+187 ELINMDVSD
-196 LHLYEE
+196 LRLYEE

-214 IEIYD
+214 IQEYD
-219 KVYMSERAKMYLEEY
+219 KVYMSEQARINMEEY
-234 LIMRDIFIRE
+234 LKIRNLFVNE
-244 REITDKALFLSNE
+244 REIKNEALFLSNE
-257 NKRMSKGA
+257 NNRLSKGA
-265 ITSFFERYSDGRIY
+265 ITGFFRKYSDETIY

-286 VGTDLYNRTNNIMYV
+286 VGSKLYQETKDIVLV
-301 QKQLRHKNLET
+301 QRQLRHKNLET
-312 AAKYYKHSGR
+312 AARYYVH
-322 NGDIQMENFMNE
+322 M
-334 PVEYNWTDKDILD
+334 D
-347 EFHKVKDKKK
+347 ESVIANA
-357 VAKVYDI
+357 VLA
-364 TVQQVTEILKGD
+364 L
-376 KNNNENRFY
+376 

>member
-20 KNVPGFIADFFD
+20 KNVPDFIADFFD

-61 KDSISG
+61 KDSISD

-89 NGILGRTNSL
+89 NGILGRANSL

-131 SNLYKSEKKFK
+131 SNLYKSEKKFT
-142 EVEIPTDEEVEEFLR
+142 EVEIPTDEEVEKFLISITT
-157 RVNNGNKNEFNVI
+157 GNKNEFNII

-187 ELINMDIND
+187 ELINMDVSD
-196 LHLYEE
+196 LRLYEE

-214 IEIYD
+214 IQEYD
-219 KVYMSERAKMYLEEY
+219 KVYMSEQARINMEEY
-234 LIMRDIFIRE
+234 LKIRSLFVNE
-244 REITDKALFLSNE
+244 REIKNEALFLSNE
-257 NKRMSKGA
+257 NNRLSKGA
-265 ITSFFERYSDGRIY
+265 ITGFFRKYSDETIY

-286 VGTDLYNRTNNIMYV
+286 VGSKLYQETKDIVLV
-301 QKQLRHKNLET
+301 QRQLRHKNLET
-312 AAKYYKHSGR
+312 AARYYVH
-322 NGDIQMENFMNE
+322 M
-334 PVEYNWTDKDILD
+334 D
-347 EFHKVKDKKK
+347 ESVIANA
-357 VAKVYDI
+357 VLA
-364 TVQQVTEILKGD
+364 L
-376 KNNNENRFY
+376 

>member
-20 KNVPGFIADFFD
+20 KNVPDFIADFFD

-61 KDSISG
+61 KDSISD

-89 NGILGRTNSL
+89 NGILGRANSL

-116 RQNKCVEENIIAHIP
+116 RQNKCVEENVIAHIP

-142 EVEIPTDEEVEEFLR
+142 EVEIPTDEEVEKFLISITT
-157 RVNNGNKNEFNVI
+157 GNKNEFNII

-187 ELINMDIND
+187 ELINMDVSD
-196 LHLYEE
+196 LRLYEE

-214 IEIYD
+214 IQEYD
-219 KVYMSERAKMYLEEY
+219 KVYMSEQARINMEEY
-234 LIMRDIFIRE
+234 LKIRSLFVNE
-244 REITDKALFLSNE
+244 REIKNEALFLSNE
-257 NKRMSKGA
+257 NNRLSKGA
-265 ITSFFERYSDGRIY
+265 ITGFFRKYSDETIY

-286 VGTDLYNRTNNIMYV
+286 VGSKLYQETKDIVLV
-301 QKQLRHKNLET
+301 QRQLRHKNLET
-312 AAKYYKHSGR
+312 AARYYVH
-322 NGDIQMENFMNE
+322 M
-334 PVEYNWTDKDILD
+334 D
-347 EFHKVKDKKK
+347 ESVIANA
-357 VAKVYDI
+357 VLA
-364 TVQQVTEILKGD
+364 L
-376 KNNNENRFY
+376 

>member
-61 KDSISG
+61 KDSISD

-89 NGILGRTNSL
+89 NGILGRSNSL

-116 RQNKCVEENIIAHIP
+116 RQNKCVDENVIAYIP
-131 SNLYKSEKKFK
+131 KNLYKSEKKFK
-142 EVEIPTDEEVEEFLR
+142 EVEIPTDEEVEKFLISITT
-157 RVNNGNKNEFNVI
+157 GNKNEFNII

-187 ELINMDIND
+187 ELINMDVSD
-196 LHLYEE
+196 LRLYEE

-214 IEIYD
+214 IQEYD
-219 KVYMSERAKMYLEEY
+219 KVYMSEQARINMEEY
-234 LIMRDIFIRE
+234 LKIRSLFVNE
-244 REITDKALFLSNE
+244 REIKNEALFLSNE
-257 NKRMSKGA
+257 NNRLSKGA
-265 ITSFFERYSDGRIY
+265 ITGFFRKYSDETIY

-286 VGTDLYNRTNNIMYV
+286 VGSKLYQETKDIVLV
-301 QKQLRHKNLET
+301 QRQLRHKNLET
-312 AAKYYKHSGR
+312 AARYYVH
-322 NGDIQMENFMNE
+322 M
-334 PVEYNWTDKDILD
+334 D
-347 EFHKVKDKKK
+347 ESVIANA
-357 VAKVYDI
+357 VLA
-364 TVQQVTEILKGD
+364 L
-376 KNNNENRFY
+376 

>member
-61 KDSISG
+61 KDSISD

-89 NGILGRTNSL
+89 NGILGRANSL

-116 RQNKCVEENIIAHIP
+116 RQNKCVDENVIAHIP

-142 EVEIPTDEEVEEFLR
+142 EVEIPTDEEVEKFLISITT
-157 RVNNGNKNEFNVI
+157 GNKNEFNII

-178 IKGSGIRSE
+178 IKGSGVRSE
-187 ELINMDIND
+187 ELINMDVSD
-196 LHLYEE
+196 LRLYEE

-214 IEIYD
+214 IQEYD
-219 KVYMSERAKMYLEEY
+219 KVYMSEQARINMEEY
-234 LIMRDIFIRE
+234 LKIRSLFVNE
-244 REITDKALFLSNE
+244 REIKNEALFLSNE
-257 NKRMSKGA
+257 NNRLSKGA
-265 ITSFFERYSDGRIY
+265 ITGFFRKYSDETIY

-286 VGTDLYNRTNNIMYV
+286 VGSKLYQETKDIVLV
-301 QKQLRHKNLET
+301 QRQLRHKNLET
-312 AAKYYKHSGR
+312 AARYYVH
-322 NGDIQMENFMNE
+322 M
-334 PVEYNWTDKDILD
+334 D
-347 EFHKVKDKKK
+347 ESVIANA
-357 VAKVYDI
+357 VLA
-364 TVQQVTEILKGD
+364 L
-376 KNNNENRFY
+376 

>member
-20 KNVPGFIADFFD
+20 KNVPDFIADFFD

-61 KDSISG
+61 KDSISD

-74 DITSNNVIKYLNELK
+74 EITSNNVIKYLNELK
-89 NGILGRTNSL
+89 NGILGRANSL

-116 RQNKCVEENIIAHIP
+116 RQNKCVDENVIAHIP

-142 EVEIPTDEEVEEFLR
+142 EVEIPTDEEVEKFLISITT
-157 RVNNGNKNEFNVI
+157 GNKNEFNII

-187 ELINMDIND
+187 ELINMDVSD
-196 LHLYEE
+196 LRLYEE

-214 IEIYD
+214 IQEYD
-219 KVYMSERAKMYLEEY
+219 KVYMSEQARINMEEY
-234 LIMRDIFIRE
+234 LKIRSLFVNE
-244 REITDKALFLSNE
+244 REIKNEALFLSNE
-257 NKRMSKGA
+257 NNRLSKGA
-265 ITSFFERYSDGRIY
+265 ITGFFRKYSDETIY

-286 VGTDLYNRTNNIMYV
+286 VGSKLYQETKDIVLV
-301 QKQLRHKNLET
+301 QRQLRHKNLET
-312 AAKYYKHSGR
+312 AARYYVH
-322 NGDIQMENFMNE
+322 M
-334 PVEYNWTDKDILD
+334 D
-347 EFHKVKDKKK
+347 ESVIANA
-357 VAKVYDI
+357 VLA
-364 TVQQVTEILKGD
+364 L
-376 KNNNENRFY
+376 